1 MSAEFVDQ
9 DNYFDDDSDVP
20 SHCDPLEELE
30 ESLLEEKLVEIDFDD
45 EESSISSSACIT
57 GDWEEVKLDG
67 DVTITKNDGG
77 VDSEHMR
84 DEDRLRLMLVPA
96 ITGREQLICAV
107 RPLALFSTRSEWP
120 MR

>member
-1 MSAEFVDQ
+1 M
-9 DNYFDDDSDVP
+9 
-20 SHCDPLEELE
+20 E
-30 ESLLEEKLVEIDFDD
+30 ESLLEEAVNFEPEHVEIEFDD
-45 EESSISSSACIT
+45 EESVSSSACIT
-57 GDWEEVKLDG
+57 EDWEEVKLDG